1 MIESMRYAATLAM
14 REAGEDKAREKQ
26 SKSGTGERV
35 MTPDEE
41 IKWKKIKDFPNY
53 SVSNTG
59 LVRNDI
65 TGKLKKLQHDKSG
78 YLVCDLYHHQKRK
91 LYKIHRLIA
100 EAFISNPE
108 GKPHI
113 NHINGIKDDNRI
125 ENLEWCT
132 SEENNY
138 HAWNVLDSDNRRK
151 KMAEHARNRVWSDE
165 SREKVGKNKKGKK
178 LSEQA
183 RKNMSDAHKGK
194 EGSNKKSIECI
205 ETKIVYESIKQASE
219 DMGILRTSIQ
229 NVLSGLSENARGY
242 HFRRVV

>member
-1 MIESMRYAATLAM
+1 
-14 REAGEDKAREKQ
+14 
-26 SKSGTGERV
+26 

-100 EAFISNPE
+100 EAFILNPE

-113 NHINGIKDDNRI
+113 NHINGIRHLTKQFPLWKCR
-125 ENLEWCT
+125 
-132 SEENNY
+132 SGF
-138 HAWNVLDSDNRRK
+138 
-151 KMAEHARNRVWSDE
+151 RVIRQSCQ
-165 SREKVGKNKKGKK
+165 KT
-178 LSEQA
+178 
-183 RKNMSDAHKGK
+183 
-194 EGSNKKSIECI
+194 KSC
-205 ETKIVYESIKQASE
+205 
-219 DMGILRTSIQ
+219 G
-229 NVLSGLSENARGY
+229 
-242 HFRRVV
+242 

>member
-1 MIESMRYAATLAM
+1 MTLD
-14 REAGEDKAREKQ
+14 EA
-26 SKSGTGERV
+26 
-35 MTPDEE
+35 

-53 SVSNTG
+53 SISNTG

-65 TGKLKKLQHDKSG
+65 TGKFKKIQHDNYG
-78 YLVCDLYHHQKRK
+78 YLVCALYHHQERK

-100 EAFISNPE
+100 EYYIPNPDN
-108 GKPHI
+108 KPYI

-132 SEENNY
+132 AKENNY
-138 HAWNVLDSDNRRK
+138 HAWNVLDSGERRK
-151 KMAEHARNRVWSDE
+151 KMANHAHNRDWSNE
-165 SREKVGKNKKGKK
+165 SREKISENKKGKK

-183 RKNMSDAHKGK
+183 RKNMSDAHRGE
-194 EGSNKKSIECI
+194 EGNNKKSIECI
-205 ETKIVYESIKQASE
+205 ETKIVYKSIKQASE

-242 HFRRVV
+242 HFRRVVQ